1 MKVVKQNVG
10 IDVSKKELAVCL
22 TFVRENLS
30 IIIKGTRK
38 FSNNES
44 GFKAMM
50 EWLERKKDSALPLH
64 FTMEPTGV
72 YHENL
77 AYFLNDMEQLVHI
90 VLGNKAKKYAESL
103 DINSKTDKLDSKAL
117 SRMGVERTLEPW
129 SPGSPIYRKLKVLTR
144 ERSAVLKLRVMIK
157 NQLEAMLHSAFPNKK
172 STNRLKR
179 LINEFNSQVEKIEKD
194 IEKLVEND
202 MELKSRILKV
212 TTIPGV
218 GFLTAVIV
226 IAETD
231 GFALIKSI
239 KQIVSYAGL
248 GIKIRESGTWIGK
261 AKISKAGNVHIRK
274 ALYWPAY
281 SSIAHTQT
289 YKAFYERLFSRKEI
303 SMVASVAVQRKL
315 LGLIYTLWKNGTVYI
330 DNYESQK
337 VA

>member
-1 MKVVKQNVG
+1 MKIIKQNVG

-22 TFVRENLS
+22 ISLWENLS
-30 IIIKGTRK
+30 IKIKGTRK

-50 EWLERKKDSALPLH
+50 EWLERKNDIALPLH
-64 FTMEPTGV
+64 FTLEPTGV

-77 AYFLNDMEQLVHI
+77 AYFLHDNKQLVHI
-90 VLGNKAKKYAESL
+90 VLSNKAKKYAESL
-103 DINSKTDKLDSKAL
+103 DSSSKTDKLDSKAL
-117 SRMGVERTLEPW
+117 ARMGAERVLELW
-129 SPGSPIYRKLKVLTR
+129 NPGSPIYRRLKVLTR
-144 ERSAVLKLRVMIK
+144 ERSAILKLRVMIK
-157 NQLEAMLHSAFPNKK
+157 NQLEAMMHSAFPNKK
-172 STNRLKR
+172 SANRLKR
-179 LINEFNSQVEKIEKD
+179 LIKEFNGQVAKIEKD
-194 IEKLVEND
+194 IANIVEKD
-202 MELKSRILKV
+202 IELKSKVLKV

-218 GFLTAVIV
+218 GFLTAIII

-248 GIKIRESGTWIGK
+248 DIKIRESGKWTGK
-261 AKISKAGNVHIRK
+261 SKITKAGNVHIRK

-281 SSIAHTQT
+281 TSVAHTKT
-289 YKAFYERLFSRKEI
+289 YKAFYERLFDRKEI
-303 SMVASVAVQRKL
+303 SMVASVAVQRKI

-337 VA
+337 AA

>member
-10 IDVSKKELAVCL
+10 IDISKKELAVCL
-22 TFVRENLS
+22 IFLHQNLS
-30 IIIKGTRK
+30 VTIKGTRK
-38 FSNNES
+38 FHNNRL
-44 GFKAMM
+44 GFKAMF
-50 EWLERKKDSALPLH
+50 EWVEKKKDSSLPLH

-77 AYFLNDMEQLVHI
+77 AYFLNDIEQLVHI

-103 DINSKTDKLDSKAL
+103 DTNSKTDKLDSKAL
-117 SRMGVERTLEPW
+117 ARMGVERELESW
-129 SPGSPIYRKLKVLTR
+129 NPGLPAYRKLKVLTR
-144 ERSAVLKLRVMIK
+144 ERSAILKLRVMIT
-157 NQLEAMLHSAFPNKK
+157 NQLEAMMNSAFPNKK

-179 LINEFNSQVEKIEKD
+179 LIKEFNSQIAKIEKD
-194 IEKLVEND
+194 IESIVEKET
-202 MELKSRILKV
+202 ELKSKILKI

-218 GFLTAVIV
+218 GFATAIVI

-248 GIKIRESGTWIGK
+248 DIKIRESGKWRGK
-261 AKISKAGNVHIRK
+261 SKISKAGNVHIRK

-281 SSIAHTQT
+281 TSIAHTQT
-289 YKAFYERLFSRKEI
+289 YKDFYERLFGRKEI

-315 LGLIYTLWKNGTVYI
+315 LGLVYTLWKNGTVYI
-330 DNYESQK
+330 DNYERQK

>member
-10 IDVSKKELAVCL
+10 IDISKKELAVCL
-22 TFVRENLS
+22 TFLRQNLS
-30 IIIKGTRK
+30 VSIKGTRK
-38 FSNNES
+38 FHNNIF
-44 GFKAMM
+44 GFKAML
-50 EWLERKKDSALPLH
+50 EWVERKKDSSLPLH

-103 DINSKTDKLDSKAL
+103 DTNSKTDKLDSKAL
-117 SRMGVERTLEPW
+117 ARMGVERELESW
-129 SPGSPIYRKLKVLTR
+129 NPGSPVYRKLKVLTR
-144 ERSAVLKLRVMIK
+144 ERSAILKLRVMIK
-157 NQLEAMLHSAFPNKK
+157 NQLEAMMNSAFPNKK
-172 STNRLKR
+172 SVNRLNR
-179 LINEFNSQVEKIEKD
+179 LIKEFNSQIAKIEKD
-194 IEKLVEND
+194 IESIVAKD
-202 MELKSRILKV
+202 RELKSKILKI

-218 GFLTAVIV
+218 GFPTAIVI

-248 GIKIRESGTWIGK
+248 DIKIRESGKWKGK
-261 AKISKAGNVHIRK
+261 SKISKAGNVHIRK

-281 SSIAHTQT
+281 TSIAHTQT
-289 YKAFYERLFSRKEI
+289 YKVFYERLFGRKEI

-315 LGLIYTLWKNGTVYI
+315 LGLMYTLWKNGTVYI
-330 DNYESQK
+330 DNYERQK

>member
-10 IDVSKKELAVCL
+10 IDISKKELAVCL
-22 TFVRENLS
+22 IFLKQNLS
-30 IIIKGTRK
+30 VSIKGTRK
-38 FSNNES
+38 FHNNRP
-44 GFKAMM
+44 GFKAMF
-50 EWLERKKDSALPLH
+50 EWVEKKKDSSLPLH

-77 AYFLNDMEQLVHI
+77 AYFLNDKEQLVHI

-103 DINSKTDKLDSKAL
+103 DTNSKTDKLDSKAL
-117 SRMGVERTLEPW
+117 ARMGVERELESW
-129 SPGSPIYRKLKVLTR
+129 NPGSPTYRKLKVLTR
-144 ERSAVLKLRVMIK
+144 ERSAILKLRVMIT
-157 NQLEAMLHSAFPNKK
+157 NQLEAMMNSAFPNKK
-172 STNRLKR
+172 SANRLKR
-179 LINEFNSQVEKIEKD
+179 LIKEFNSQIAKIEKD
-194 IEKLVEND
+194 IESIVEKD
-202 MELKSRILKV
+202 MELKSKILKI

-218 GFLTAVIV
+218 GFATAIVI

-248 GIKIRESGTWIGK
+248 DIKIRESGKWRGK
-261 AKISKAGNVHIRK
+261 SKISKAGNVHIRK

-281 SSIAHTQT
+281 TSIAHTQT
-289 YKAFYERLFSRKEI
+289 YKDFYERLFGRKEI

-315 LGLIYTLWKNGTVYI
+315 LGLMYTLWKNGTVYI
-330 DNYESQK
+330 DNYERQK